1 MAAYKTI
8 EWDQTSACEG
18 ASGCLYQFIFDLTH
32 PPNPCMKCTM
42 KLEIDHHKGT
52 THPTLSDKCVGSLTS
67 PADHVTLKM
76 QEMGP
81 TVYSPYQR
89 RLECLTV
96 CRYIY
101 KDSIFSSVIL
111 RPWVLVWSGARTLD
125 LPHSR
130 AVLYRLSWPGAGGH
144 FVFSN
149 CLWRGFRW
157 NFLNGF

>member
-42 KLEIDHHKGT
+42 KLVIDQHKGT
-52 THPTLSDKCVGSLTS
+52 THPPLSDKCVGSLTS

-96 CRYIY
+96 CRYNY

-111 RPWVLVWSGARTLD
+111 RPWVLVWSGARTLASRTAHW
-125 LPHSR
+125 HSTNW
-130 AVLYRLSWPGAGGH
+130 ANQAAASCTKHLAHWSGFHLSVGK
-144 FVFSN
+144 
-149 CLWRGFRW
+149 
-157 NFLNGF
+157 